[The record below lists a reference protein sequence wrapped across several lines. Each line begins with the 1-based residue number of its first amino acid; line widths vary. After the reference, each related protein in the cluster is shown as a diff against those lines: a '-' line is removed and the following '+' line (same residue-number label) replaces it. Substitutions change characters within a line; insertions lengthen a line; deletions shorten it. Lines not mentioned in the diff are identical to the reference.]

1 MKTRVPHLLAIT
13 TASLLL
19 VLGAGCGK
27 GQPPRE
33 IAATDIPK
41 ESRNLF
47 AKAAP
52 EMRELADKALA
63 ALEAQDWA
71 AAWVTFQAIGERK
84 DLTPEQRQFVASAV
98 MSLGAEM
105 QKAGAQGDE
114 RAQAIQRMHSI
125 SK

>member
-1 MKTRVPHLLAIT
+1 MKHRL
-13 TASLLL
+13 SLLPSL
-19 VLGAGCGK
+19 VVSCFLIGFGAGCGAGK
-27 GQPPRE
+27 PPKE
-33 IAATDIPK
+33 IAATDIPT

-52 EMRELADKALA
+52 EVRELAGKALA
-63 ALEAQDWA
+63 ALDAQDWA
-71 AAWVTFQAIGERK
+71 TAWVTFQAIGQRQ

-98 MSLGAEM
+98 MTLGAEM

-114 RAQAIQRMHSI
+114 RAQAVQRMHTI